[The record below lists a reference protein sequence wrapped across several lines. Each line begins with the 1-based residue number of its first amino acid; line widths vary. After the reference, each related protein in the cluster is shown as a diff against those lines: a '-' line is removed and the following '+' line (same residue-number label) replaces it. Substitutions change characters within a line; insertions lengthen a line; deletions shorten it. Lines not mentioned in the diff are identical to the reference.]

1 MLKNTLLLLIVSTLA
16 FAQKGYKIEGKVA
29 NLQPTALVLTQYFN
43 NNNEPIDTTLSDASG
58 RFVFDDGTPLE
69 AGIYRIVGIGKGF
82 DVVIDKSQHFQIAL
96 DAKDIVGTIQFRN
109 SVENSVMFDYQRS
122 LRRRYARAMS
132 YRQQLNISDDNDP
145 RWVARF
151 SAFNEEVKLAVDS
164 LLKKYPQMLTTR
176 FLKSFQEPR
185 QPILPVQKLT
195 AKDSAYLAEYA
206 RMHYFDNVFL
216 NDNRM
221 INTSTIP
228 KRLDTFLKNLPP
240 LPQDE
245 LIKTFDYILAQTKT
259 AADLRRYM
267 VTVIA
272 QRIENT
278 PSVELDG
285 LYAHIVE
292 KYVEGDAA
300 NWDAS
305 TLQKIKELRQIKA
318 QVAIGHTYQ
327 NLTMNDVNEKPVSI
341 YDLKN
346 KFTVVVVYDPDCSH
360 CQEAAPKLVAFK
372 QNTKQ
377 DVAIFALSVQP
388 NLLPLTKFIEK
399 YKTQDFVNVRDASG
413 KTQFGAMGIF
423 EYPTIFV
430 LDGNKKIIARYIK
443 PEQIEGVLGQFGGR

>member
-1 MLKNTLLLLIVSTLA
+1 MLKKTLLLLIVSTLA
-16 FAQKGYKIEGKVA
+16 VAQKGYKIEGRVA

-43 NNNEPIDTTLSDASG
+43 NDNQPIDTTVSDATG
-58 RFVFDDGTPLE
+58 RFIFADTYALE
-69 AGIYRIVGIGKGF
+69 AGMYRIVGIGKGF
-82 DVVIDKSQHFQIAL
+82 DVVIDKSQYFQIAL
-96 DAKDIVGTIQFRN
+96 DAKDIVGTIQFKN
-109 SVENSVMFDYQRS
+109 SLENSVMFDYQRS
-122 LRRRYARAMS
+122 LRRRYARALL
-132 YRQQLNISDDNDP
+132 YRQQLNISDDSDP

-151 SAFNEEVKLAVDS
+151 GAFNEEVKTAVDS
-164 LLKKYPQMLTTR
+164 LLKKYPLMLTTR

-195 AKDSAYLAEYA
+195 TKDSAYLAQYA
-206 RMHYFDNVFL
+206 RMHYFDNMFL

-221 INTSTIP
+221 INTSTMP

-245 LIKTFDYILAQTKT
+245 LIKTFDYILEKTKT

-267 VTVIA
+267 VTIIA

-285 LYAHIVE
+285 LYSHIVT

-318 QVAIGHTYQ
+318 QVAIGSTYQ
-327 NLTMNDVNEKPVSI
+327 NLTMTDINEKPISI

-346 KFTVVVVYDPDCSH
+346 KFTVIVVYDPDCSH
-360 CQEAAPKLVAFK
+360 CREAAPKLVAFR

-377 DVAIFALSVQP
+377 DVAIYALSVQP
-388 NLLPLTKFIEK
+388 SLQPLTTFIEK
-399 YKTQDFVNVRDASG
+399 YKTQDFINVRDASAR
-413 KTQFGAMGIF
+413 TQFGAMGIF

-430 LDGNKKIIARYIK
+430 LDSNKKIIARYVK
-443 PEQIEGVLGQFGGR
+443 PEQLEGILGQFVR

>member
-1 MLKNTLLLLIVSTLA
+1 MLKNTLLLLIISTLA
-16 FAQKGYKIEGKVA
+16 LAQKGYKIEGKA
-29 NLQPTALVLTQYFN
+29 TNLPPTALILTEYFN
-43 NNNEPIDTTLSDASG
+43 NYNIPIDTTMSDASG
-58 RFVFDDGTPLE
+58 RFVFEDSYGLE

-96 DAKDIVGTIQFRN
+96 DAKDIVGTIQFKN
-109 SVENSVMFDYQRS
+109 SIENTVMFDYQRS
-122 LRRRYARAMS
+122 LRRRYARAMT

-151 SAFNEEVKLAVDS
+151 AAFNDEVKTAVDS
-164 LLKKYPQMLTTR
+164 LLKKYPQMLTTH

-195 AKDSAYLAEYA
+195 AKDSAYVAEYA

-221 INTSTIP
+221 INTSTMP

-245 LIKTFDYILAQTKT
+245 LIKTFDYILAQTK
-259 AADLRRYM
+259 AAAVLRRYM

-272 QRIENT
+272 QQIENT
-278 PSVELDG
+278 SSVEMDA
-285 LYAHIVE
+285 LYGHIVE
-292 KYVEGDAA
+292 KYVEGEPA

-305 TLQKIKELRQIKA
+305 TLQKIKELKQIKA
-318 QVAIGHTYQ
+318 QVAIGHIYQ
-327 NLTMNDVNEKPVSI
+327 NLTMNDINEKPVSI
-341 YDLKN
+341 HDLKN

-360 CQEAAPKLVAFK
+360 CREAMPKLVAFK

-377 DVAIFALSVQP
+377 DVAIYALSVQP
-388 NLLPLTKFIEK
+388 SLLPLTTFIEK
-399 YKTQDFVNVRDASG
+399 YKTQDFVNVRDAGG

-430 LDGNKKIIARYIK
+430 LDSDKKIIARYIK
-443 PEQIEGVLGQFGGR
+443 PEQIEGIVGQIKK